1 MTASQTSAVAQ
12 DFKLGKMN
20 QVAFI
25 VRNMDQALPAYEALF
40 GKFHVMPLPP
50 MPAKFRGKD
59 ISIQLK
65 VAYAKAGSLEIEV
78 IEASGDTGPYG
89 EHLERHGEGLHHLQY
104 KVANLQDTL
113 QAMEAAG
120 YVNVFSGSSSVLRF
134 AYVEAP
140 AKLGHTLI
148 ELVEGMSSSTISQ
161 KRSDRS

>member
-1 MTASQTSAVAQ
+1 MTVNQANAVAQ
-12 DFKLGKMN
+12 DFKLGEMD
-20 QVAFI
+20 QVAFV

-65 VAYAKAGSLEIEV
+65 LAFAKAGGLEIEV

-89 EHLERHGEGLHHLQY
+89 EHIERHGEGLHHLRY
-104 KVANLQDTL
+104 KVDNLQDSL
-113 QAMEAAG
+113 KAMDAAG
-120 YVNVFSGSSSVLRF
+120 YVNVYSGGASSVRF

-140 AKLGHTLI
+140 AKLGHTLL
-148 ELVEGMSSSTISQ
+148 ELVEGMSGSTMAQ
-161 KRSDRS
+161 KKV